1 MPRLAQYDYLF
12 AFGVIFAF
20 LDAFNIGAND
30 VANSFATSVS
40 SRSLTMRQAVGI
52 ASVMEFLGAVLVGA
66 RVASTIRN
74 GIIDISIFNQDPA
87 MLLLAM
93 VCAVCAS
100 SLWLTMATRLSMPV
114 STTHSIIG
122 SLIGVGI
129 AAGGTGSVKWGWNG
143 NGVAFVFASWVIAPL
158 VAGGFAAVV
167 FLITKFLVLN
177 RQGDAS
183 VKWGLIVAPAY
194 FFVVSG
200 VLTMAILWKGSPS
213 LGLDELPPGEMAGA
227 ILGTASVVALLSI
240 VFWLPFVHARVVK
253 GDYTVC
259 WYHIFI
265 GTFYRPTYEILI
277 NPILL
282 GPLLW
287 KRQAPADAAD
297 YTASAVPD
305 YYKGH
310 RAEDAISPAD
320 DEEHGASH
328 QLHKDETQQ
337 VQSSKSDSITEEKP
351 TGVDHDA
358 SGPAP
363 DPVQEKSR
371 IARLTVVEGPPIEGA
386 WIEPKNLYIIAR
398 YRTIPFIVKTF
409 THGTT
414 VDVLDMQAQ
423 GQSKETRRLQDM
435 HNRATQYDNRTEH
448 LYSFLQVLTAAT
460 ASFAHGS
467 NDVSNAIGPF
477 ATIYYTWHTGT
488 FAGGKSP
495 VAVWMLVFGGA
506 AIILGLATYGYN
518 IMRVLGNRLTLH
530 SPSRGFSM
538 ELGASLAVVLASQV
552 AVPVSTTQ
560 CITGATLAVGLCN
573 GDLKALNWRMFS
585 WIFFSW
591 VLTIPCAGLLA
602 GCLFAIIANAPR
614 FS

>member
-129 AAGGTGSVKWGWNG
+129 AAGGAGSVKWGWNG
-143 NGVAFVFASWVIAPL
+143 NGVAFVFASWVVAPL

-194 FFVVSG
+194 FFVVSS
-200 VLTMAILWKGSPS
+200 VLTMAIIWKGSPS

-265 GTFYRPTYEILI
+265 GTFYP
-277 NPILL
+277 
-282 GPLLW
+282 
-287 KRQAPADAAD
+287 
-297 YTASAVPD
+297 
-305 YYKGH
+305 
-310 RAEDAISPAD
+310 PAD

-328 QLHKDETQQ
+328 QLRKDETQQ
-337 VQSSKSDSITEEKP
+337 VQSGKSDSITEEKP

-477 ATIYYTWHTGT
+477 ATIYYTWHTGN

>member
-40 SRSLTMRQAVGI
+40 SRSLTMRQAVAI

-129 AAGGTGSVKWGWNG
+129 AAGGAGSVKWGWNG
-143 NGVAFVFASWVIAPL
+143 NGVAFVFASWVIAPA
-158 VAGGFAAVV
+158 VAGGFAAIV
-167 FLITKFLVLN
+167 FLITKFVVLN
-177 RQGDAS
+177 RQGDES
-183 VKWGLIVAPAY
+183 VKWGLIVAPVY

-200 VLTMAILWKGSPS
+200 VLTMAIIWKGSPS
-213 LGLDELPPGEMAGA
+213 LGLNELPPGEMAAA
-227 ILGTASVVALLSI
+227 IVGTATVVALLSI
-240 VFWLPFVHARVVK
+240 LFWLPYVHARVVK
-253 GDYTVC
+253 GDYTVR
-259 WYHIFI
+259 WYHF
-265 GTFYRPTYEILI
+265 FM
-277 NPILL
+277 

-287 KRQAPADAAD
+287 KRQPPADATN
-297 YTASAVPD
+297 YTAGAVPD
-305 YYKGH
+305 YYQGH
-310 RAEDAISPAD
+310 HAEDAISPAD
-320 DEEHGASH
+320 DEEHGASR
-328 QLHKDETQQ
+328 QLPKVETQH
-337 VQSSKSDSITEEKP
+337 VQSGKSDSIIEEKP
-351 TGVDHDA
+351 IESDHNA
-358 SGPAP
+358 SETTPP
-363 DPVQEKSR
+363 PVQKST
-371 IARLTVVEGPPIEGA
+371 IARLTTVEGPPIEGA
-386 WIEPKNLYIIAR
+386 WMEPKNLYIIAR
-398 YRTIPFIVKTF
+398 YRTIPFIVKIF

-423 GQSKETRRLQDM
+423 GQSKEARRLQDM

-488 FAGGKSP
+488 FAGSKSP
-495 VAVWMLVFGGA
+495 VAVWMLAFGGA
-506 AIILGLATYGYN
+506 ALVLGLATYGYN

-591 VLTIPCAGLLA
+591 VLTIPCAGILA
-602 GCLFAIIANAPR
+602 GCLFGIIANAPR

>member
-40 SRSLTMRQAVGI
+40 SRSLTLKQAVGI
-52 ASVMEFLGAVLVGA
+52 ASCTEFLGAVLVGA

-74 GIIDISIFNQDPA
+74 GIIDINVFQKDPA

-100 SLWLTMATRLSMPV
+100 SLWLTLATRLSMPV

-122 SLIGVGI
+122 GLIGVGI
-129 AAGGTGSVKWGWNG
+129 AAGGSGAVKWGWN
-143 NGVAFVFASWVIAPL
+143 NGVAFVFASWVIAPAI
-158 VAGGFAAVV
+158 AGGFAAVV
-167 FLITKFLVLN
+167 FLITKFVVLD
-177 RQGDAS
+177 RQNS
-183 VKWGLIVAPAY
+183 VKWGLIFAPVY
-194 FFVVSG
+194 FFVVAAI
-200 VLTMAILWKGSPS
+200 LTMAILWKGSPS
-213 LGLDELPPGEMAGA
+213 LGLAEMEPGPLTAA

-240 VFWLPFVHARVVK
+240 LFWLPFVRARVVK
-253 GDYTVC
+253 GDYTVR
-259 WYHIFI
+259 WYHF
-265 GTFYRPTYEILI
+265 F
-277 NPILL
+277 L

-287 KRQAPADAAD
+287 NREPPADAVTAD
-297 YTASAVPD
+297 AVPD

-310 RAEDAISPAD
+310 HSDDVITPAD
-320 DEEHGASH
+320 DEEHGAGR
-328 QLHKDETQQ
+328 QLNKQEQQ
-337 VQSSKSDSITEEKP
+337 AASSTDGEI
-351 TGVDHDA
+351 
-358 SGPAP
+358 
-363 DPVQEKSR
+363 QEKHAASDRDTNERTPASVPEKKDWISR
-371 IARLTVVEGPPIEGA
+371 WTEIKGPEIEGA

-398 YRTIPFIVKTF
+398 YRAVPTIVRMF
-409 THGTT
+409 THGTS
-414 VDVLDMQAQ
+414 VDVLEMQASNT
-423 GQSKETRRLQDM
+423 SKESRRLQDM
-435 HNRATQYDNRTEH
+435 HMRAAQYDNRTEH

-477 ATIYYTWHTGT
+477 ATIYFTWHTGT

-495 VAVWMLVFGGA
+495 VAVWMLAFGGA
-506 AIILGLATYGYN
+506 AIVLGLATYGYN

-530 SPSRGFSM
+530 SPSRGFAM
-538 ELGASLAVVLASQV
+538 ELGASITVVLASQI

-560 CITGATLAVGLCN
+560 CITGATIAVGMCN
-573 GDLKALNWRMFS
+573 GDLKALNWRMFA

-591 VLTIPCAGLLA
+591 ILTVPCAGILA
-602 GCLFAIIANAPR
+602 GCLFGIIANAPR
-614 FS
+614 FSS

>member
-40 SRSLTMRQAVGI
+40 SRSLTMRQAVAI

-93 VCAVCAS
+93 VCAICAS

-114 STTHSIIG
+114 STTHSISIWFVDRCWHRRRWAK
-122 SLIGVGI
+122 SI
-129 AAGGTGSVKWGWNG
+129 KWGWNG
-143 NGVAFVFASWVIAPL
+143 NGVAFVFASWVIAPA
-158 VAGGFAAVV
+158 VAGGFAAIV
-167 FLITKFLVLN
+167 FLLTKFVVLN
-177 RQGDAS
+177 RDGDAS
-183 VKWGLIVAPAY
+183 VKYGLMFAPIY

-213 LGLDELPPGEMAGA
+213 LGLSEMLLARSA
-227 ILGTASVVALLSI
+227 VVMLLSI
-240 VFWLPFVHARVVK
+240 IFWLPYVHARVVK
-253 GDYTVC
+253 GDYTVR
-259 WYHIFI
+259 WYHF
-265 GTFYRPTYEILI
+265 FM
-277 NPILL
+277 

-287 KRQAPADAAD
+287 RRQPPADAAEFI
-297 YTASAVPD
+297 AGAVPD

-310 RAEDAISPAD
+310 HAEDAVAPAD
-320 DEEHGASH
+320 DEEHGAARH
-328 QLHKDETQQ
+328 LRKDETQQ
-337 VQSSKSDSITEEKP
+337 VQSGKSDSITEEKP
-351 TGVDHDA
+351 TGSDRDA
-358 SGPAP
+358 SEPAP
-363 DPVQEKSR
+363 TAPVQEKSR
-371 IARLTVVEGPPIEGA
+371 IARLTAVEGPPIEGA

-398 YRTIPFIVKTF
+398 YRTIPFIVKVF

-423 GQSKETRRLQDM
+423 GQSKEARRLQDM
-435 HNRATQYDNRTEH
+435 HNRAAQYDNRTEH
-448 LYSFLQVLTAAT
+448 LYSFLQVMTAAT
-460 ASFAHGS
+460 ASYESLFCKARSSVLIILSFAHGS

-477 ATIYYTWHTGT
+477 ATIYFTWHTGT
-488 FAGGKSP
+488 FAGSKSP

-506 AIILGLATYGYN
+506 AIVIGLATYGYN
-518 IMRVLGNRLTLH
+518 VYYACPRQPSDLH

-573 GDLKALNWRMFS
+573 GDLHALNWRMFA

-602 GCLFAIIANAPR
+602 GCLFGIIANAPR
-614 FS
+614 FSS